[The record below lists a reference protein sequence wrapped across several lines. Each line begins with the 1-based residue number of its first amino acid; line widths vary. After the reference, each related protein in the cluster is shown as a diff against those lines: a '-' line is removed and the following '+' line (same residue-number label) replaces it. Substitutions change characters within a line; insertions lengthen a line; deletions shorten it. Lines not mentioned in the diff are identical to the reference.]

1 MTSKG
6 EEKGENKRKVTVYV
20 MIGTDTNGNLTHK
33 KTDSNGNTIYTGYQ
47 HDIFR
52 LFTQQ
57 PDIKHKY
64 DFDFVY
70 AKKEGEM
77 SYDAVINN
85 VSDGTFD
92 VVIASMWRNS
102 KREKLVDFSMS
113 SKLDAAAVYYLP
125 TQGNIY
131 TNHGSWKHILK
142 LIAWAVLIG
151 FIMGIIIFIFSP
163 KRKRF
168 HKGVTKKGF
177 FYRSILT
184 TISSMFGE
192 MGYLSE
198 NSPNNLRGIIITIII
213 MTISFVFLSYFQAR
227 ITTSMLESRINRN
240 LNTFN
245 IQRGT
250 LLGQKGSAV
259 PKYIEDNGG
268 KVEYVEGLNN
278 DQLLQLYFK
287 NKDKYSGAILSYVDG
302 YPYLELYPNLNVSIG
317 FGNVQSHMP
326 VNPKKPYLLEDIN
339 RVFAQFKE
347 DRVLHNTC
355 NKYYKDLQD
364 NAPICTLT

>member
-1 MTSKG
+1 MTSTG
-6 EEKGENKRKVTVYV
+6 EQKINVIVYV

-33 KTDSNGNTIYTGYQ
+33 KTDANGNTIYTGYQ
-47 HDIFR
+47 HDIFM

-57 PDIKHKY
+57 PEIKNKY
-64 DFDFVY
+64 VFDFVY

-77 SYDAVINN
+77 SYDTVIKN

-113 SKLDAAAVYYLP
+113 SKLDAAAVYYVP
-125 TQGNIY
+125 TQANMYTQSGN
-131 TNHGSWKHILK
+131 WKPILK
-142 LIAWAVLIG
+142 LIAIAVIIG
-151 FIMGIIIFIFSP
+151 FIMGTIIFIFSP
-163 KRKRF
+163 KRKDF

-184 TISSMFGE
+184 TVSSMFGE
-192 MGYLSE
+192 MGYLTE
-198 NSPNNLRGIIITIII
+198 NSPNTLRGIIITIII
-213 MTISFVFLSYFQAR
+213 MTISFLFLSYFQAR

-259 PKYIEDNGG
+259 PKYIEDHGG

-278 DQLLQLYFK
+278 DQLMELYFK
-287 NKDKYSGAILSYVDG
+287 NKDKYTGAILSYVDG
-302 YPYLELYPNLNVSIG
+302 YPYLELYPDLNVSIG

-326 VNPKKPYLLEDIN
+326 VNPKKSYLLEDIN
-339 RVFAQFKE
+339 RIFSQFKE
-347 DRVLHNTC
+347 DKILDATC